1 MKKTIIS
8 VIIIG
13 FLLFP
18 IRANAISAESCIVI
32 DAESGETLYELNAD
46 RKMLIASVTKIMTAL
61 VALEHGNPDDEVTIT
76 PESVNVE
83 GSSMYLKAGEAMT
96 LEELLYGM
104 LLVSGN
110 DAAAAVAY
118 HIAGSIEGF
127 AELMNDKAVELG
139 LDNTSF
145 TNPHGL
151 DDDGHYSTA
160 RDIAVIMQAAMKNEV
175 FARIVSTKSVTID
188 GHSYTNHNKLLW
200 TCEGATG
207 GKTGYTK
214 AAGRT
219 LVSCCEREGV
229 RLICVTLNDSD
240 DWKDHIELYNKIFQE
255 YKKITIA
262 DANEAYAE
270 LPVISG
276 RNCDSVTV
284 RAEKTVTLMLTDA
297 DNVEI
302 AVNLPKFVYAEVT
315 EGDTVGYIT
324 WTVNGDTGGTIGL
337 VFTESIERQKAEKT
351 GFFDELKEKFMSI
364 VEYNLNRFGYYGS

>member
-1 MKKTIIS
+1 MKRTIIS

-32 DAESGETLYELNAD
+32 DAESGETLYESNAD
-46 RKMLIASVTKIMTAL
+46 KKMLIASVTKIMTAL

-127 AELMNDKAVELG
+127 AELMNDKAAELD
-139 LDNTSF
+139 LHNTSF

-188 GHSYTNHNKLLW
+188 GHTYTNHNKLLW
-200 TCEGATG
+200 TCDGATG
-207 GKTGYTK
+207 GKTGYTM

-240 DWKDHIELYNKIFQE
+240 DWKDHIELYNKLFQE

-262 DANEAYAE
+262 DANEVYAE

-276 RNCDSVTV
+276 KNCDSVTV

-302 AVNLPKFVYAEVT
+302 AVDMPKFVYAEVT
-315 EGDTVGYIT
+315 EGDNVGYIT
-324 WTVNGDTGGTIGL
+324 WTVNGDTGGTIRL
-337 VFTESIERQKAEKT
+337 VFTESVERQKAEKT